1 MIDVQELEA
10 NRDWCVEWL
19 PTLAQSFNTQL
30 FIKEEGDDEIEEDEK
45 NEKKVWFILP
55 DTKEVEL
62 CKEDWKGQRY
72 RNSALFT
79 SIEAVTEYYFT
90 SSSTTS
96 NTSNNSNKDNK
107 DNDGYS
113 KPWGSTIA
121 NFANQLVKG
130 NKDKDD
136 SNNKD
141 GNKDDS
147 PQSLIPSSGL
157 LGDENSLDTLTS
169 KEAAALHLVC
179 QPGNGGKLPVNSSS
193 SSSSS
198 IHTMYTEN
206 KHAITTNF
214 FLFFFLYPHHRCRHH
229 HCCRCHHCRHCHG
242 RLVSNISLHRS
253 FDAYFSLLLS
263 LSLSLPIPCVLDTV
277 PYRSCGRLD

>member
-1 MIDVQELEA
+1 M
-10 NRDWCVEWL
+10 
-19 PTLAQSFNTQL
+19 
-30 FIKEEGDDEIEEDEK
+30 
-45 NEKKVWFILP
+45 
-55 DTKEVEL
+55 EL

-79 SIEAVTEYYFT
+79 SIEAVTEYYYFS
-90 SSSTTS
+90 SSSTS
-96 NTSNNSNKDNK
+96 

-121 NFANQLVKG
+121 NFANQLIKG
-130 NKDKDD
+130 N
-136 SNNKD
+136 
-141 GNKDDS
+141 NKDDS
-147 PQSLIPSSGL
+147 SKEGKDDSSPTSLIPSSGL

-214 FLFFFLYPHHRCRHH
+214 FLFFFLYPHHRCHH
-229 HCCRCHHCRHCHG
+229 HHCRHCHG
-242 RLVSNISLHRS
+242 RLVSNIPLHQS

-263 LSLSLPIPCVLDTV
+263 LSLSLCPSPVYWIPCTI
-277 PYRSCGRLD
+277 

>member
-1 MIDVQELEA
+1 MEA

-79 SIEAVTEYYFT
+79 SIEAVTEYYFS
-90 SSSTTS
+90 SSSTS
-96 NTSNNSNKDNK
+96 

-157 LGDENSLDTLTS
+157 LGDENSLDTLAT

-193 SSSSS
+193 SSS

-206 KHAITTNF
+206 KHTITTNF

-253 FDAYFSLLLS
+253 FDAYFSLLRS

>member
-1 MIDVQELEA
+1 LEA

-30 FIKEEGDDEIEEDEK
+30 FIKEKDEDDDNNSEEDEK

-136 SNNKD
+136 NNNKD
-141 GNKDDS
+141 GNKDDNSS
-147 PQSLIPSSGL
+147 PSSLIPSSGL
-157 LGDENSLDTLTS
+157 LGDENSLDTLAT

-179 QPGNGGKLPVNSSS
+179 QPGNGGKLPVLL
-193 SSSSS
+193 
-198 IHTMYTEN
+198 YL
-206 KHAITTNF
+206 
-214 FLFFFLYPHHRCRHH
+214 FLKFL
-229 HCCRCHHCRHCHG
+229 
-242 RLVSNISLHRS
+242 LHMHN
-253 FDAYFSLLLS
+253 
-263 LSLSLPIPCVLDTV
+263 V
-277 PYRSCGRLD
+277 YRKKT